1 VSFAEVVLRHG
12 LLVLAVAALGGAGL
26 RAASLAAPDGLA
38 RVVAGI
44 VLAAAAAVAESLLLG
59 LFGIGSSAVALTL
72 AAVATWLA
80 VRLLVPAP
88 PLAPGAELAA
98 WWRGLDLWPRVA
110 VGALAGAFAAW
121 LAWLV
126 RHPALGHD
134 MVLYHL
140 PEAVGW
146 VHDGR
151 PGSIEHVIT
160 GVPVGN
166 YPLTHEV
173 LLAWGMS
180 ISRGFVWVS
189 AVTAAMPLVF
199 ALAAWL
205 GLRTMAVGR
214 TARALAIAALAATPA
229 VIASQN
235 GGASLDPAALAW
247 LASCAA
253 LCAGAALRP
262 PLLAPAVVAAGLAIG
277 TKTTAAPLAVALL
290 AFGGWR
296 ARGELRRLALPL
308 GLAAAGA
315 LAVGGVWYF
324 RNLFSHGSPL
334 WPFVSAPWGDPRPPL
349 FDRADVRFL
358 NRPGET
364 VDRLG
369 SYYLHHFGGPIVL
382 LAGAVAAAVMA
393 RSRAVTAAA
402 VAAAVS
408 ALIWANAPFT
418 GVVDNPGFDIGTG
431 DATRYLLP
439 GAAAAATA
447 LALATRRPG
456 WVRRVALALLAVAL
470 VVALDNS
477 RDLGFPSVPSTFT
490 PLAGA
495 AAGAA
500 LAAVSRVRALRLRLP
515 GAAARVGAGIALGA
529 AVALAG
535 AAASDGFVERH
546 GATGTSESGVAAWFA
561 TQPEWRDGHG
571 PVRSTWSLVGTL
583 TGDHMQHRLELVSA
597 REGCRALAARRPG
610 AFTVLDRREA
620 ARQGV
625 ARCPGAPAASYSDDV
640 FEAFAP
646 PASRVMRR

>member
-1 VSFAEVVLRHG
+1 MVLRHG
-12 LLVLAVAALGGAGL
+12 LLVLAVAALGAAGL

-38 RVVAGI
+38 RAVSGI
-44 VLAAAAAVAESLLLG
+44 VLAAAVAVAESLLLG
-59 LFGIGSSAVALTL
+59 LFGIGSSAAALTL
-72 AAVATWLA
+72 AAVATWAA
-80 VRLLVPAP
+80 VRALTPAP
-88 PLAPGAELAA
+88 ALSPAAELWG
-98 WWRGLDLWPRVA
+98 WWRDLDLWPRVA
-110 VGALAGAFAAW
+110 MGALAGAFAAW

-151 PGSIEHVIT
+151 PGSVEHVIT

-180 ISRGFVWVS
+180 ISRGFVWVT
-189 AVTAAMPLVF
+189 AVTAAMPALI
-199 ALAAWL
+199 ALAGWL
-205 GLRTMAVGR
+205 GLRTLGVGR
-214 TARALAIAALAATPA
+214 AARALAVTAIVATPA

-247 LASCAA
+247 LTSCAA
-253 LCAGAALRP
+253 LCAAAAARP
-262 PLLAPAVVAAGLAIG
+262 TLLVPAVLAAGLAIG
-277 TKTTAAPLAVALL
+277 TKTTAAPLGVAVL

-296 ARGELRRLALPL
+296 ARGALRPLAVPL
-308 GLAAAGA
+308 AAAAAGA
-315 LAVGGVWYF
+315 VAVGGVWYL

-349 FDRADVRFL
+349 FDAADVRFIHRAGDTL
-358 NRPGET
+358 
-364 VDRLG
+364 DRLG

-382 LAGAVAAAVMA
+382 LAGALAAAVMA

-402 VAAAVS
+402 VAAGLSV
-408 ALIWANAPFT
+408 LIWADAPFT
-418 GVVDNPGFDIGTG
+418 GVVDNPAFDIGTG

-439 GAAAAATA
+439 GAAAAAAA
-447 LALATRRPG
+447 LALASRRPG
-456 WVRRVALALLAVAL
+456 WVRRVALALLAIAA
-470 VVALDNS
+470 VVSLGNS
-477 RDLGFPSVPSTFT
+477 GDLGFPSVPSTFT

-495 AAGAA
+495 AIGAA
-500 LAAVSRVRALRLRLP
+500 LAALSRVRGVRQRLRLP
-515 GAAARVGAGIALGA
+515 GPAARAGAAVVVAA

-535 AAASDGFVERH
+535 AAASRGFVERH

-561 TQPEWRDGHG
+561 AQPEWRDGDG

-583 TGDHMQHRLELVSA
+583 TGDHMEHRLELVSA
-597 REGCRALAARRPG
+597 REGCRRVTMPEPG
-610 AFTVLDRREA
+610 AWVVLDRREA
-620 ARQGV
+620 ARHGL
-625 ARCPGAPAASYSDDV
+625 ARCAGAPPPPYSDDV
-640 FEAFAP
+640 YEAYAP
-646 PASRVMRR
+646 PFSRVHP